1 MFIIDR
7 QFFLQVHSRILAEF
21 RLLHHDVGLPK
32 WLNGKESAFQCRKMQ
47 KMQVWSL
54 GWDYTLQL
62 EMTTHSHILFWEI
75 PWRGAW
81 QATVHGVTKSWTWL
95 NDWAHTSSAY
105 GSKVCLLLC
114 GSSPQ
119 AWNQHGHVHS
129 HSLVKP
135 SAMGSSRLHGGQDI
149 GSSARR
155 RRNEFE
161 EEPASLSHISE
172 SKSVY
177 IPKNHHS
184 SP

>member
-1 MFIIDR
+1 MQEDAKDAGLIPG
-7 QFFLQVHSRILAEF
+7 L
-21 RLLHHDVGLPK
+21 RLYPAVGNDNPLPY
-32 WLNGKESAFQCRKMQ
+32 SC
-47 KMQVWSL
+47 L
-54 GWDYTLQL
+54 GNT
-62 EMTTHSHILFWEI
+62 MN
-75 PWRGAW
+75 RGAW

-95 NDWAHTSSAY
+95 NDWAHTSSVF

-114 GSSPQ
+114 GSSRQ
-119 AWNQHGHVHS
+119 AWSQHGHVHS
-129 HSLVKP
+129 LSLVKP
-135 SAMGSSRLHGGQDI
+135 SPMGSSRLHEGQDI
-149 GSSARR
+149 GSSAWR